1 MPSQAPVL
9 DPRSEVQL
17 AQEVRERLAVH
28 VPEWHETD
36 PASGA
41 IDRVGGAVIGAFA
54 HLAATVVERLNR
66 APDKNFLAFV
76 DLLGA
81 APLPPQPARAPLAF
95 SLAAASPTDAVVPAG
110 TRVAAPPAEGEKE
123 PILFETERELV
134 VTAARLDSVF
144 VRAPDDDRYA
154 DYSSLVT
161 AAAGPV
167 VSAFQGDPAIE
178 HILYIGHDALLGYA
192 GLTSVVLSF
201 VVGALP
207 ASPDAR
213 SLQWQEWNGTK
224 WAPITPDSDGTADL
238 TLSGDVTFSNRPPLL
253 EQTIQSVTSRWLR
266 CQLMTPIT
274 PATAPVEGK
283 VRASQLPTI
292 SHVSLQVTVERD
304 GLIPDATFANAQ
316 AVDVSKPFYPFGEK
330 PKFGDTLYVAH
341 REAFADAEATITV
354 HVTLVNPA
362 NANPKTSPIP
372 PTRTDGSPKLAW
384 EFWDGES
391 WAAVAGTQAARA
403 AAGTSPPFTDTTQ
416 AFTQSA
422 DVILVL
428 PSPPMR
434 ATVNGVDAFWIRV
447 RLVSGNYGTEAHYDP
462 DPNSPGGSKLVPA
475 NFAPPSIGSVTID
488 RTFSKSGP
496 PDAVLAS
503 NDFEIEAR
511 DPATPFAPFTP
522 IRDVKPTIYL
532 GFVLPAGRPT
542 FPNRTLTLYWQTAD
556 IRYGEAADNLAAAVP
571 ARLAW
576 EYWNGLAW
584 TSLTTSDGTEALTR
598 PGLVEFLPPADTALR
613 EEFGLARY
621 WFRARW
627 ESGDYAFLPRVRRLL
642 PNATTAVQT
651 VTTQNE
657 PLGASNGREDQAF
670 RTARAPVLLGQQLEV
685 REPDLP
691 PVQDQTAIRADEG
704 PDAITVTGAAAGGAR
719 EVWVRWHEVPDFYG
733 SGPRDRHYVLDHL
746 TGEVR
751 FGDGLSGMIPP
762 AGTGNVRL
770 ARYQTGGGV
779 RGNRAAGAIVQLK
792 QTVPYVEKVAS
803 PEPATG
809 GADAEGL
816 DSVLQ
821 RAPRTVRHRGR
832 AVTLEDYEDLAMLAS
847 PEVARAKCVPLRNLT
862 TDPDAQQTR
871 VGVVSLVVVPRSR
884 DPKPMPA
891 IELLERVRRFVV
903 ENAIPTTDVVVV
915 GPDYVRVDVAVELAL
930 RSLEGVSA
938 VEAAALEAL
947 TRFLH
952 PLTGGLDGTGWDF
965 SRRPHRSDLFAWLEA
980 VPGVDH
986 VRSLQV
992 TETEDRV
999 GASRAGRFLVYS
1011 GAHTVALIYE
1021 AP

>member
-192 GLTSVVLSF
+192 GLRSVVLSF

-292 SHVSLQVTVERD
+292 TAVGLEVEVND
-304 GLIPDATFANAQ
+304 TGLHPDAAFANAQ
-316 AVDVSKPFYPFGEK
+316 AVDLSKPFFPFGEK
-330 PKFGDTLYVAH
+330 PKYGDTLYLAH
-341 REAFADAEATITV
+341 REAFAAPGTTITV
-354 HVTLVNPA
+354 HLVNPFGDPA
-362 NANPKTSPIP
+362 SPIP
-372 PTRTDGSPKLAW
+372 PTLLDGNAQLAW
-384 EFWDGES
+384 EFWDG
-391 WAAVAGTQAARA
+391 GTWQTVGIANVRMD
-403 AAGTSPPFTDTTQ
+403 TNTPQFTDTTQ
-416 AFTQSA
+416 AFTKSG
-422 DVILVL
+422 DLVL
-428 PSPPMR
+428 VFPRSPAL
-434 ATVNGVDAFWIRV
+434 ATVNGVRAFWIRV
-447 RLVSGNYGTEAHYDP
+447 RLVSGNYGTDAHYER
-462 DPNSPGGSKLVPA
+462 SASGSTLVPA
-475 NFAPPSIGSVTID
+475 SFAPPAIDSVTVKY
-488 RTFSKSGP
+488 TFTRSGP

-511 DPATPFAPFTP
+511 DPATPFAPFAPT
-522 IRDVKPTIYL
+522 RDVKPTIYL

-670 RTARAPVLLGQQLEV
+670 RTTRAPVLLGQQLEV